1 LRFPVYSLRT
11 GILAQ
16 LVFLIVAAM
25 LLINVV
31 MVRLAERDLIRAKLD
46 AGRLLV
52 RAIEQ
57 NLGYFLFKRAGKL
70 SRIDSDMAF
79 QQGIARLLTHGGF
92 SDVVIINGDGEKVFT
107 TGPPREEEG
116 NALSLARES
125 LATGLGSH
133 HFSGSTW
140 GVIWL
145 SQKELFI
152 ASPLKFD
159 GSPFGGI
166 TVSGSLIPVYETLR
180 HSQKIILLY
189 ILLDTLILV
198 VVGIVLLS
206 RIVVKP
212 IHKLLKLTGEYKEGY
227 MVPSI
232 GEASKNEIGELS
244 RSLKNML
251 KRLDENK
258 RELKAHIASL
268 EKANQELKQ
277 AQDEIIRSEKLAS
290 VGRLAAGI
298 AHEIGNPIG
307 IVLGYLDL
315 LQSDDVKKEEKTDY
329 LRRIESEISRINQII
344 RQLLDFSRPSSGKS
358 EETPVHKMIMK
369 TVDMFKPQP
378 MMEDIE
384 INLDLKASKDTV
396 LADPNELQQV
406 LLNIIMNAADALSE
420 IGPPGSEKRLVIG
433 TENSGGSIKLLLSD
447 NGPGIPEDELAQI
460 FDPFFTTKDPGK
472 GTGLGLSVCYRI
484 VEGLGGTIRAESV
497 EGEGMTLAITLPL
510 MDEGEKR
517 NSQVDLKNSGRDSG

>member
-1 LRFPVYSLRT
+1 
-11 GILAQ
+11 

-46 AGRLLV
+46 SGRLLV
-52 RAIEQ
+52 HALEQ
-57 NLGYFLFKRAGKL
+57 NLTHFVESGTGKL
-70 SRIDSDMAF
+70 SAINSDTVF
-79 QQGIARLLTHGGF
+79 QKVISRLMPYSGF
-92 SDVVIINGDGEKVFT
+92 SDVVIINADGEKLFT
-107 TGPPREEEG
+107 TRPPGEEEG
-116 NALSLARES
+116 KALSLAREAV
-125 LATGLGSH
+125 ATGVTAH
-133 HFSGSTW
+133 RFIGSTW

-145 SQKELFI
+145 SHKDLLVSSSIQVEG
-152 ASPLKFD
+152 AAV
-159 GSPFGGI
+159 GGI
-166 TVSGSLIPVYETLR
+166 TVFGSLIPIYQTLR

-198 VVGIVLLS
+198 MVGIVLLS

-227 MVPSI
+227 MVPSF
-232 GEASKNEIGELS
+232 GESSKNEIGELS
-244 RSLKNML
+244 RSLKHML
-251 KRLDENK
+251 KRLDDNK

-268 EKANQELKQ
+268 ERANQELKQ
-277 AQDEIIRSEKLAS
+277 AQDEIIRSEKLAT

-315 LQSDDVKKEEKTDY
+315 LQSDDIAREEKGDY
-329 LRRIESEISRINQII
+329 LQRIESEINRINQII
-344 RQLLDFSRPSSGKS
+344 RQLLDFSRPSSGKVD
-358 EETPVHKMIMK
+358 ETPVHKIVTK
-369 TVDMFKPQP
+369 TVEMFKHQP

-384 INLDLKASKDTV
+384 IQLELRAANDMV

-406 LLNIIMNAADALSE
+406 FLNIVMNAGDALSVKN
-420 IGPPGSEKRLVIG
+420 PSGSQKHLLIR
-433 TENSGGSIKLLLSD
+433 TENVDESIRMRLSD
-447 NGPGIPEDELAQI
+447 NGPGMAEDELAHI

-484 VEGLGGTIRAESV
+484 VDGLGGAIRAESAA
-497 EGEGMTLAITLPL
+497 GEGMTVLITLPL
-510 MDEGEKR
+510 MDRKEKR
-517 NSQVDLKNSGRDSG
+517 GQD